1 MPADQTSAGKSAKP
15 YPLDIWTCEG
25 CYAASWGH
33 HDPLTFLA
41 ALASEYRIYVP
52 VGTRVWR
59 GYARLGFDGAEGKR
73 CVYHTAG
80 PGRGVRP
87 ITEAEWH

>member
-1 MPADQTSAGKSAKP
+1 MPADQTSAKH
-15 YPLDIWTCEG
+15 YPLNIWTWDG

-33 HDPLTFLA
+33 HDPLVFLA
-41 ALASEYRIYVP
+41 ALASEYHMHVP
-52 VGTRVWR
+52 AGTPVHHRF
-59 GYARLGFDGAEGKR
+59 ARLGFDGTYGGER
-73 CVYHTAG
+73 WVYHVAG